1 MTGFRNIL
9 TAAVPIAVSL
19 AALSMISTAPA
30 ASGWADARPVVADAA
45 RPAALERPEALSIPR
60 SNHLGASELARTRDG
75 LVRVIVESG
84 DRATS
89 TAAVLRAGGRVERS
103 WGDLVQVA
111 VPARSLGALSRSDA
125 VDVRAPARMFEDTI
139 AGESVAASLATA
151 WHAKGFTG
159 KGVKVAVID
168 GGFAGLAERQA
179 EGELPTNV
187 VTGDYC
193 GGHLSDASRHGTAV
207 AEIVHEMAPD
217 AQLYLLCVDTE
228 VDLAVAAQYAT
239 SQGVQVVN
247 HSASWFM
254 PTRGDGSGPI
264 GDIVRAARA
273 SGILWVNSAGNYADS
288 HWSGTYNDPDGNGAH
303 DWSPDGDEGNSFVV
317 PDGEAICGVLKWD
330 EWPAGISDF
339 DLGLF
344 ESGTNRLLAGSGEYQ
359 NGSTPPFEGTCWGQE
374 TGADVRVF
382 WAILGYDVKTSPRL
396 DLFSYS
402 PPLQYSTAAGSMLD
416 PAVSA
421 EVLTVGALC
430 WQSRQLE
437 WYSSQGP
444 TIDGRMKPELVGH
457 DSVSGATY
465 GAFSSCPS
473 AFAGTSA
480 SSPEVAGAAALV
492 EQAYPA
498 YGPAELEQYLVR
510 NARDLAPSGAD
521 NATGAGELTLPQ
533 PPDVVA
539 PTATALVSTGRAGRA
554 LRLLSRVEDD
564 SGEVRLVGQVKRNGR
579 VVASLKRDY
588 VRASGPT
595 TVSLA
600 WKAPAAGAGSYQHC
614 IRVIDRAGNSSQQSC
629 ARIVLKATQE

>member
-1 MTGFRNIL
+1 MSSLRNIL
-9 TAAVPIAVSL
+9 TTAVPIAVSL

-30 ASGWADARPVVADAA
+30 ASGWADERPFVADAA
-45 RPAALERPEALSIPR
+45 RPGMIERPQALSIPR
-60 SNHLGASELARTRDG
+60 SEQLRASELARTRDG
-75 LVRVIVESG
+75 LVRVVVESS
-84 DRATS
+84 DRAAS
-89 TAAVLRAGGRVERS
+89 KAAALHIGGRVERS
-103 WGDLVQVA
+103 WRNMVQVA
-111 VPARSLGALSRSDA
+111 VPVRSLGALSRNDA
-125 VDVRAPARMFEDTI
+125 VDVRAPFRMAEDAI
-139 AGESVAASLATA
+139 AGEGVAASLASA

-193 GGHLSDASRHGTAV
+193 GGHLSDASRHGTGV

-228 VDLAVAAQYAT
+228 VDLAAAAQFAA

-247 HSASWFM
+247 HSASWFGA
-254 PTRGDGSGPI
+254 TRGDGSGPI

-273 SGILWVNSAGNYADS
+273 SGILWVNSAGNYADT

-303 DWSPDGDEGNSFVV
+303 DWSPSGDEGNSFVL
-317 PDGEAICGVLKWD
+317 PDGATICGVLKWD

-344 ESGTNRLLAGSGEYQ
+344 ETGTNRLLAGSAEYQ
-359 NGSTPPFEGTCWGQE
+359 NGSTSPYEATCADQD
-374 TGADVRVF
+374 TGSDLRVF

-402 PPLQYSTAAGSMLD
+402 PSLQYATAAGSMLD

-421 EVLTVGALC
+421 DVLTVGALC

-444 TIDGRMKPELVGH
+444 TIDGRMKPDLAGH

-465 GAFSSCPS
+465 GPFSSCPS

-498 YGPAELEQYLVR
+498 YGPAELQQYLVR
-510 NARDLAPSGAD
+510 NANDLAPAGPD
-521 NATGAGELTLPQ
+521 NATGGGELKLPQ

-539 PTATALVSTGRAGRA
+539 PTATALVSTGRPGRVMK
-554 LRLLSRVEDD
+554 LLSRVEDD
-564 SGEVRLVGQVKRNGR
+564 SGEVRLVGHVKRNGR
-579 VVASLKRDY
+579 VIANPKRDY
-588 VRASGPT
+588 VTASGPT
-595 TVSLA
+595 TLSLT
-600 WKAPAAGAGSYQHC
+600 WKAPAASTGSYQHC
-614 IRVIDRAGNSSQQSC
+614 IRVVDRAGNSSLQSC
-629 ARIVLKATQE
+629 ARIVLKGTRS

>member
-19 AALSMISTAPA
+19 AALGMISTAPA
-30 ASGWADARPVVADAA
+30 ASGRADARPVVDAV
-45 RPAALERPEALSIPR
+45 RAAAIERPDTLSMPR
-60 SNHLGASELARTRDG
+60 SAQLRAPDVARTQDG
-75 LVRVIVESG
+75 LVRVIVESS
-84 DRATS
+84 DRSAS
-89 TAAVLRAGGRVERS
+89 KAAALRVGGRVERS
-103 WGDLVQVA
+103 WRNLVQVA
-111 VPARSLGALSRSDA
+111 VPGRSLGALSRNDA
-125 VDVRAPARMFEDTI
+125 VDVRAPARMLEDAI
-139 AGESVAASLATA
+139 PGEGVAASLAAA

-159 KGVKVAVID
+159 NGVKVAVID
-168 GGFAGLAERQA
+168 GGFEGLAARQA
-179 EGELPTNV
+179 EGELPANV

-228 VDLAVAAQYAT
+228 LDLAAAAQFAA

-288 HWSGTYNDPDGNGAH
+288 HWSGTYNDPDGDGAH
-303 DWSPDGDEGNSFVV
+303 DWSPSGDEGNTFTW
-317 PDGEAICGVLKWD
+317 PDGAVICGVLKWD
-330 EWPAGISDF
+330 EWPAGVSDF

-344 ESGTNRLLAGSGEYQ
+344 ESGTNRLLGGSAEYQ
-359 NGSTPPFEGTCWGQE
+359 NGTRPPYEGTCMEQD
-374 TGADVRVF
+374 TGSDLKVF

-402 PPLQYSTAAGSMLD
+402 PSLEYSTPAGSMLD

-421 EVLTVGALC
+421 DVMTVGALC

-444 TIDGRMKPELVGH
+444 TIDGRVKPDLVGH

-473 AFAGTSA
+473 GFAGTSA
-480 SSPEVAGAAALV
+480 SSPEAAGAAALV

-498 YGPAELEQYLVR
+498 YGPAELQQYLVR
-510 NARDLAPSGAD
+510 NASDVAPAGPD

-539 PTATALVSTGRAGRA
+539 PTATALVSTGRAGRVVK
-554 LRLLSRVEDD
+554 LLSKVEDD

-579 VVASLKRDY
+579 VVASPKRDY
-588 VRASGPT
+588 VKASGAT
-595 TVSLA
+595 TVALT
-600 WKAPAAGAGSYQHC
+600 WKAPASSAGSYQHC
-614 IRVIDRAGNSSQQSC
+614 IRVIDRAGNSSPQSC
-629 ARIVLKATQE
+629 ARIVLKATQD